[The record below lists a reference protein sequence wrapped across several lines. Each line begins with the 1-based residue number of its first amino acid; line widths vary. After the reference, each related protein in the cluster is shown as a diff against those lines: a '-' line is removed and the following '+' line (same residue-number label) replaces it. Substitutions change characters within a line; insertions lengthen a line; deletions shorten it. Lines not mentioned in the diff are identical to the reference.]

1 MKHCFANAHVNERRW
16 LETGNPAVAAPRSE
30 HRIAVSSRSKPN
42 IADRRGLK
50 QAKKQRIGRDGVEVV
65 IEQLV
70 QRQALRPGG
79 GLTAE
84 RFRQLGP
91 Q

>member
-1 MKHCFANAHVNERRW
+1 MKHCFANAHVNETRW
-16 LETGNPAVAAPRSE
+16 LETGKPAVAAPRNE
-30 HRIAVSSRSKPN
+30 HRIAVSSRSKR
-42 IADRRGLK
+42 ISRIGDGLN
-50 QAKKQRIGRDGVEVV
+50 QAKKQRIGRDRVEVV

-70 QRQALRPGG
+70 QRQALRPCG